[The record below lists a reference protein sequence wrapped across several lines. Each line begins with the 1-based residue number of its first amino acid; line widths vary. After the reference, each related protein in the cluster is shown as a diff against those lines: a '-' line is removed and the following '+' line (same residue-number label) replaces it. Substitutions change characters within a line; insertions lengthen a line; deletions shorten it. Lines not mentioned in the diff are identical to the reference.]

1 MLHIPLQGPP
11 LQLEVWSLFPKSLSP
26 SPPATKPEQLF
37 GLRLLAPGVTSGM
50 DPRRWQSM
58 GKVPTAGA
66 TTEAPLYPLP
76 RPQLVTESRSFL
88 EANPPVLESTP
99 QLASRKLFKGKGD
112 QFPQMQNGENN
123 PRLL

>member
-1 MLHIPLQGPP
+1 MAGEGRQYFTQTFLY
-11 LQLEVWSLFPKSLSP
+11 
-26 SPPATKPEQLF
+26 
-37 GLRLLAPGVTSGM
+37 PGVASGL

-58 GKVPTAGA
+58 GKVPDAGA
-66 TTEAPLYPLP
+66 TTGAPLYPLP
-76 RPQLVTESRSFL
+76 RPQLVIESRSFL

-99 QLASRKLFKGKGD
+99 QLASSKLFKGKGD